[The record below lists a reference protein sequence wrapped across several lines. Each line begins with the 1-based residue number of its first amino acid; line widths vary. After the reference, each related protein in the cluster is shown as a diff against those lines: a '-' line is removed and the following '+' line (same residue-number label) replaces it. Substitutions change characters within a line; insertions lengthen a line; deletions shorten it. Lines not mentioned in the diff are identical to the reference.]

1 MLRLRPMC
9 SRGSAAQLQDLS
21 VSLEREA
28 AEKEALRA
36 ELARRP
42 SSSAALSSAP
52 TAARTEPLPPW
63 EVPGALHDPRG
74 EAELRTALT
83 ENTRQSRL
91 LQAKPSQAK
100 PAVARVKARLHRAV
114 WAGLRE
120 STALAWLLG

>member
-1 MLRLRPMC
+1 MC

-21 VSLEREA
+21 VALEREA

-42 SSSAALSSAP
+42 SSSAALSPAP

-91 LQAKPSQAK
+91 LQAKPIQS
-100 PAVARVKARLHRAV
+100 PL
-114 WAGLRE
+114 WP
-120 STALAWLLG
+120 T